1 MNSVAALPV
10 EQRIEIFSETAARM
24 GINPAI
30 IEKDF
35 WVCWTLCRLFA
46 SDNISKKILFKGGTS
61 LSKVYHLIE
70 RFSEDIDLILSW
82 SEITTEDPLG
92 ERSGKKQKKLNEEL
106 KQKGHQYIH
115 DTLLPEVNEAIGDLC
130 TTELPDDSPGVI
142 SIRYPASFSEDYLRP
157 QIRLEIGP
165 RALWCPNAT
174 HTITSYAAEAFPDL
188 FETPQCQVNVV
199 TAERTF
205 WEKATILH
213 HEAHRPADSIQPERY
228 SRHYYDMA
236 RMSQSAVKD
245 SALQQIELLGSVVH
259 FKKLFFPRGWARY
272 DLAVPGTFR
281 LVPPDFRLTELEHDY
296 EAMRIMI
303 FGQVLDFTE
312 TIDQLSQ
319 LEQQINQ
326 QTNDI

>member
-1 MNSVAALPV
+1 MNNVAVLPV
-10 EQRIEIFSETAARM
+10 DQRVELFSETAARK

-46 SDNISKKILFKGGTS
+46 SENISKKILFKGGTS

-82 SEITTEDPLG
+82 TEITSEDPLG
-92 ERSGKKQKKLNEEL
+92 ERSGKKQKIFNEAL
-106 KQKGHQYIH
+106 KQKGRQYIH
-115 DTLLPEVNEAIGDLC
+115 DTLLPEINEAIGDLC
-130 TTELPDDSPGVI
+130 RIDLSDDSPAVI
-142 SIRYPASFSEDYLRP
+142 HVRYPASFSEDYLRP
-157 QIRLEIGP
+157 EIRLEIGP

-174 HTITSYAAEAFPDL
+174 HSITPYAAEAFPDV
-188 FETPQCQVNVV
+188 FVVPQCQVNVV

-213 HEAHRPADSIQPERY
+213 HEAHRPAESIQPERY

-245 SALQQIELLGSVVH
+245 SALQQIELLESVVH
-259 FKKLFFPRGWARY
+259 FKKLFFPRGWACY
-272 DLAVPGTFR
+272 DMAVPGTFR
-281 LVPPDFRLTELEHDY
+281 LVPPDFRLPELKRDY

-303 FGQVLDFTE
+303 FGQVPDFAE
-312 TIDQLSQ
+312 IIEELSQ

-326 QTNDI
+326 

>member
-1 MNSVAALPV
+1 MNSVAVLPV
-10 EQRIEIFSETAARM
+10 DQRVEIFSETAARK

-35 WVCWTLCRLFA
+35 WVCWILWRLFA
-46 SDNISKKILFKGGTS
+46 SDHISKKVLFKGGTS

-82 SEITTEDPLG
+82 TEITTEDPLG
-92 ERSGKKQKKLNEEL
+92 ERSGKKQKKFNEEL
-106 KQKGHQYIH
+106 SRKGYQYIH
-115 DTLLPEVNEAIGDLC
+115 DTLLPEINEAIGDLC
-130 TTELPDDSPGVI
+130 TIELSDDSPAVI
-142 SIRYPASFSEDYLRP
+142 DVRYPASFSEKYLRP

-165 RALWCPNAT
+165 RALWCPNAI
-174 HTITSYAAEAFPDL
+174 HSIMPYAAEAFPDL
-188 FETPQCQVNVV
+188 FEIPQCQVNVV

-213 HEAHRPADSIQPERY
+213 HEAHRPKSSIQPQRY

-245 SALQQIELLGSVVH
+245 SALQQIDLLESVVY
-259 FKKLFFPRGWARY
+259 FKNRFFPRGWANY

-281 LVPPDFRLTELEHDY
+281 LVPPDFRLPELQLDY
-296 EAMRIMI
+296 DTMKIMI
-303 FGQVLDFTE
+303 FGQIPDFAE
-312 TIDQLSQ
+312 IIEELSQ

-326 QTNDI
+326 